1 MTSLLGYL
9 DILQMKIYKSDDA
22 RDDYIRKS
30 RQKAEQIKDMSDKL
44 FNHFLV
50 FSRDEELQ
58 LHPIEEQAVLNM
70 LAFYC

>member
-1 MTSLLGYL
+1 MT
-9 DILQMKIYKSDDA
+9 IFE
-22 RDDYIRKS
+22 KS

-50 FSRDEELQ
+50 YSRDEELQ

-70 LAFYC
+70 LEFYCEELREQKFEILTN